1 MTSIDPTRAALLVMD
16 FMNDMVHPDGKFAD
30 QGWAAQIEENHT
42 IGNAARALAAARDAE
57 LQAVHVRVGWR
68 PGHPD
73 ANREAPLF
81 AGVAQ
86 ADALVEGTW
95 GADFHPDLQPA
106 DGEVVIVKRS
116 VSAFAGTEL
125 GRLLIQRGISTLV
138 LAGFSTSFVVE
149 GTARDAVD
157 RGYRVIV
164 LEDCCASQT
173 ADMHQFSVQVV
184 LPLLGEVVMA
194 DELIDAI
201 AGQSASG
208 VGG

>member
-1 MTSIDPTRAALLVMD
+1 MD

-30 QGWAAQIEENHT
+30 QGWPAQIEQRGT
-42 IGNAARALAAARDAE
+42 IANAARALGEARKVGMPV
-57 LQAVHVRVGWR
+57 LHVRVAWR

-73 ANREAPLF
+73 ANRDAPLF

-86 ADALVEGTW
+86 ADALVEATW

-106 DGEVVIVKRS
+106 DGELVILKRS

-125 GRLLIQRGISTLV
+125 DRLLTRKGIDTLV

-157 RGYRVIV
+157 RGYRVVV
-164 LEDCCASQT
+164 LEDCCSSQT
-173 ADMHQFSVQVV
+173 ADMHQFAVQVV
-184 LPLLGEVVMA
+184 LPLLGEVTTV
-194 DELIDAI
+194 DELIQALRGESVSRVR
-201 AGQSASG
+201 A
-208 VGG
+208 